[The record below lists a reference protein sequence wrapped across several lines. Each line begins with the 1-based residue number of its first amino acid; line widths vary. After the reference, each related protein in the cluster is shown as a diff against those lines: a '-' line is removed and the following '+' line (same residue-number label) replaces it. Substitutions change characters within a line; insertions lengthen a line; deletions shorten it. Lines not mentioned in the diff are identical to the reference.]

1 MNPAPMGRRLE
12 KVMKAIVCEKPYELA
27 VEERSAPVRQ
37 EGEVLIR
44 IRRIGLC
51 GTDYHIYAGN
61 QPFLEYPRVMGHEL
75 AGEVAE
81 VGPGSPLT
89 VGQVVT
95 VNPYL
100 PCGKC
105 VACRKGKPNCCM
117 FVSVLGVHRD
127 GGMCEALSVPER
139 AVHPVGDLSVDQ
151 AAMVEFLSVG
161 AHAVRRGAVTA
172 GDRVLVVGAGPIGV
186 GVALFA
192 QLAGGTV
199 TLVDTSAQRLA
210 YARDHVGIADVAE
223 AGEGLHAQLS
233 AKTDAEFFDVVFDA
247 TGAIKAMNGGLAF
260 VAHGGRYVL
269 VSVVKGELS
278 FPDPEFHKR
287 ETTLLGS
294 RNATDDDF
302 RYVIESMQAGLIPTK
317 ALNTHSLALVDTPA
331 MMPELIKIQ
340 GSVLKAI
347 VAV

>member
-1 MNPAPMGRRLE
+1 MRWTAWEWN
-12 KVMKAIVCEKPYELA
+12 VKAIICEKPYELN
-27 VEERSAPVRQ
+27 VIERAAPERQ
-37 EGEVLIR
+37 AGEVLIR
-44 IRRIGLC
+44 IRRVGLC

-61 QPFLEYPRVMGHEL
+61 QPFLEYPRVIGHEL

-81 VGPGSPLT
+81 VGPGSALRI
-89 VGQVVT
+89 GQVVT

-100 PCGKC
+100 PCGHC

-127 GGMCEALSVPER
+127 GGLCETLSVPER
-139 AVHPVGDLSVDQ
+139 AVHPVGDLTVDQ

-161 AHAVRRGAVTA
+161 AHAVRRAAVTSA
-172 GDRVLVVGAGPIGV
+172 DRVLVVGAGPIGV

-192 QLAGGTV
+192 GLAGGAV
-199 TLVDTSAQRLA
+199 TLIDVSRERLD
-210 YARDHVGIADVAE
+210 YARDHVGVADVAVV
-223 AGEGLHAQLS
+223 GENTAAELS
-233 AKTDAEFFDVVFDA
+233 AKTDGEFFDVVFDA
-247 TGAIKAMNGGLAF
+247 TGNIRAMNAGLAY

-269 VSVVKGELS
+269 VSVVKGELA
-278 FPDPEFHKR
+278 FNDPDFHKR

-302 RYVIESMQAGLIPTK
+302 RYVIQCMQDGLVPTA
-317 ALNTHSLALVDTPA
+317 ALNTHSLPLADTPR
-331 MMPELIKIQ
+331 MMPELIKNQ